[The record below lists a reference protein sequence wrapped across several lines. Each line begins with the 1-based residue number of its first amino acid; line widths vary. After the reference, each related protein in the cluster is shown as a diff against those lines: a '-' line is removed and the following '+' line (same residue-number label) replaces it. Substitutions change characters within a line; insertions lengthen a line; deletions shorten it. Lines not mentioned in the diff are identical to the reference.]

1 MQLDLIGL
9 GRRSMGRGT
18 RPIVR
23 APWISTL
30 SRITARF
37 HLEDRNS
44 TRVAGFVAT
53 KSTEAIMRAYDPQHQ
68 LITA

>member
-30 SRITARF
+30 SLVAARF
-37 HLEDRNS
+37 HLEDGNL
-44 TRVAGFVAT
+44 TRVEGFRRV
-53 KSTEAIMRAYDPQHQ
+53 KSTEAIM
-68 LITA
+68 